1 MSKCY
6 TTKELVRYFNKLN
19 GKSVQPTK
27 IIDGLKNNFGCVDE
41 QIEQIFSS
49 DEDHDAEGTKK
60 MCAYLGNKKVLA
72 MLKSFIVFKPYD
84 QECLNG
90 KASAIIKENDRLM
103 AQGAKIPKV
112 HSLFFADGRYF
123 ELQNAA
129 EGDIISVLNLENFG
143 RRVLK
148 TVDKISPK
156 EYKELFKKSLFEYNL
171 KQQKLMLNLPQEKFD
186 ELFNTY
192 KILNDNFYGDYD
204 SHSENVLVSEKGFM
218 VVDIDYDQMIFNTT
232 KRSLLSLYNKFLR
245 PFSNATVHTNF
256 LTNNQIET
264 LQNNNV
270 EILKKLVTTASN
282 NNIALYNDDSFIKN
296 TAPFIVG
303 DKNWKNYCGYILEP
317 QRDLLFKEL
326 NRRK

>member
-129 EGDIISVLNLENFG
+129 EGDIISVLNLEN
-143 RRVLK
+143 
-148 TVDKISPK
+148 
-156 EYKELFKKSLFEYNL
+156 
-171 KQQKLMLNLPQEKFD
+171 
-186 ELFNTY
+186 
-192 KILNDNFYGDYD
+192 
-204 SHSENVLVSEKGFM
+204 
-218 VVDIDYDQMIFNTT
+218 
-232 KRSLLSLYNKFLR
+232 
-245 PFSNATVHTNF
+245 
-256 LTNNQIET
+256 
-264 LQNNNV
+264 
-270 EILKKLVTTASN
+270 
-282 NNIALYNDDSFIKN
+282 
-296 TAPFIVG
+296 
-303 DKNWKNYCGYILEP
+303 CG
-317 QRDLLFKEL
+317 
-326 NRRK
+326 